1 MIPEAG
7 LPRPRSGRS
16 SSAISRTTP
25 EILADALTHLQ
36 KTTEYLQHGE
46 DQLVVDAICMRLSA
60 GIEALSGWPKEERDR
75 LFSGMWPDMRGMRN
89 RIAHGYLDVDPQ
101 VVQIS
106 RAPPHIYDL
115 FRSTVAGHHQ
125 PPAL

>member
-1 MIPEAG
+1 M
-7 LPRPRSGRS
+7 
-16 SSAISRTTP
+16 SRTTP
-25 EILADALTHLQ
+25 EILADALTHLH

-60 GIEALSGWPKEERDR
+60 GIEALSGLPKEERDR

-101 VVQIS
+101 VVQ
-106 RAPPHIYDL
+106 R
-115 FRSTVAGHHQ
+115 TVANEV
-125 PPAL
+125 PALIRVINRELGR